1 MDLVNYPMIVLFCAI
16 LLYFSIP
23 AAWSAWNYKETSFSA
38 WNPPIWPIK
47 ATVPLALAMMML
59 QAMVE
64 WLCIL
69 FEHSDV
75 RGDND
80 DAQGAVL

>member
-1 MDLVNYPMIVLFCAI
+1 

-23 AAWSAWNYKETSFSA
+23 AAWSSWNYKETSFSA
-38 WNPPIWPIK
+38 WNPPIWPVK
-47 ATVPLALAMMML
+47 VTVPLALAMMML

-64 WLCIL
+64 WLRVM

-75 RGDND
+75 RGDNNVAEGA
-80 DAQGAVL
+80 AQ